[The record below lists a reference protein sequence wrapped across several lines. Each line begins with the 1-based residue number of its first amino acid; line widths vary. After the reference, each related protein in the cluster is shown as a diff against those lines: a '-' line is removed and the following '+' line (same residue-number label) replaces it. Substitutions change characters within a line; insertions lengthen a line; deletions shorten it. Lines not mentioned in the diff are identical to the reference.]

1 MDQVS
6 LGNKSCLISST
17 TTPNIVMEAIKLTDS
32 HDSVSFLI
40 ITNRQAANT
49 AEFSWAN
56 AL

>member
-1 MDQVS
+1 MEQVS
-6 LGNKSCLISST
+6 LDSKSYLISST

-40 ITNRQAANT
+40 ITKRQAANT

>member
-6 LGNKSCLISST
+6 LGSKLCLISST
-17 TTPNIVMEAIKLTDS
+17 TTPNIIIEAIKLTDS

-40 ITNRQAANT
+40 ITNGQAANT